1 MEETA
6 AETYNRVEK
15 LADVFSASRRPSDG
29 KSRRIGAFRK
39 LFGSAV
45 VERRLFGKSDFSSI
59 FRQTSAEVD
68 RKAGRFGFAERER
81 GVRSLGRVR

>member
-15 LADVFSASRRPSDG
+15 LADVFSASRLSPDG

-39 LFGSAV
+39 LFGK
-45 VERRLFGKSDFSSI
+45 RR
-59 FRQTSAEVD
+59 RWNA
-68 RKAGRFGFAERER
+68 AFA
-81 GVRSLGRVR
+81 RSVAFDK